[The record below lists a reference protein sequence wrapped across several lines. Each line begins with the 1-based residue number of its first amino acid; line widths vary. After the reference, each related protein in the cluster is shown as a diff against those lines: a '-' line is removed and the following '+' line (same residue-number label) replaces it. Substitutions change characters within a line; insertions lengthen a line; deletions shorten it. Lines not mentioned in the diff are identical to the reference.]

1 MENVLFALI
10 VLFGS
15 ASYLVGFKQML
26 QGTYAPSVFSRVVWL
41 LLAVISFAGVL
52 ASQGTVASIF
62 LASVFLLGNAAICI
76 TSFWRGT
83 RGAGGLEFICLVLLV
98 VSGVIW
104 IVFNA
109 PLVSLC
115 VNLFTHFVGAAPTYK
130 RVWSNPKNE
139 SVSFWSL
146 FFIASLLSIF
156 VSWGES
162 LQQIIF
168 PVYFALFDGSMTFL
182 SLRKSSPRQTK

>member
-15 ASYLVGFKQML
+15 ASYLVGLKQML

-76 TSFWRGT
+76 MSFWKGT
-83 RGAGGLEFICLVLLV
+83 KESGRLEFICLGLLV
-98 VSGVIW
+98 VSGIIWVI
-104 IVFNA
+104 FDA

-115 VNLFTHFVGAAPTYK
+115 VNLFAHFVGAAPTYK
-130 RVWSNPKNE
+130 RAWENPKSE
-139 SVSFWSL
+139 SASFWSL

-156 VSWGES
+156 ASWGEP
-162 LQQIIF
+162 LQRIVF

-182 SLRKSSPRQTK
+182 SLRKNGGK